1 MNGIGNVA
9 GSALQAFS
17 TSQQVTSNN
26 VANINTDEFNVS
38 RTTFQE
44 NGNGGVSATASATKD
59 TVDISREALGLLSNT
74 AGFKANIAVLRSADD
89 MAMDLFSIMA

>member
-17 TSQQVTSNN
+17 ASHQVTANN
-26 VANINTDEFNVS
+26 VANINTDESKAS

-44 NGNGGVSATASATKD
+44 SGSGGVSAAASATKD
-59 TVDISREALGLLSNT
+59 TVEISREAVDLMSNT
-74 AGFKANIAVLRSADD
+74 AGFKANIAVMKTADD
-89 MAMDLFSIMA
+89 MTKDLFSIMA

>member
-17 TSQQVTSNN
+17 TSQQVTAHN
-26 VANINTDEFNVS
+26 VANINTDEFKAS

-44 NGNGGVSATASATKD
+44 NGGGGVSATASATKD
-59 TVDISREALGLLSNT
+59 TVEISREAVDLMSNT
-74 AGFKANIAVLRSADD
+74 AGFKANIAVMKSADD
-89 MAMDLFSIMA
+89 MTKDLFSIMA

>member
-17 TSQQVTSNN
+17 KSQQVTANN
-26 VANINTDEFNVS
+26 VANINTDEFKAS

-44 NGNGGVSATASATKD
+44 NGSGGVSATASATKE
-59 TVDISREALGLLSNT
+59 TVKISKEAVDLMSNT
-74 AGFKANIAVLRSADD
+74 AGFKAGVAILETTDD
-89 MAMDLFSIMA
+89 MTKDLFSIMA

>member
-17 TSQQVTSNN
+17 TSQQVTAHN
-26 VANINTDEFNVS
+26 VANINTDEFEAS

-44 NGNGGVSATASATKD
+44 NGGGGVSATVSATKD
-59 TVDISREALGLLSNT
+59 TVEISREAVDLMSNT
-74 AGFKANIAVLRSADD
+74 AGFKANIAVMKSTDD
-89 MAMDLFSIMA
+89 MIKELFSIMA